1 MNKKEIFAFLIPA
14 TVTISMISFFAF
26 GNAVALFDPKGLIAQ
41 KEREL
46 ISFASILA
54 LFIVTPVLLMLFYTV
69 YKFRDGNTKSRHN
82 PESSAKISNQL
93 VWWSIPTLVI
103 IILAVFT
110 WKNTHVLDPY
120 KSLQSENAP
129 ITIQAVALRWKW
141 LFIYPRQN
149 IGTVNFIEI
158 PVNTPVNFELTA
170 DAPMNSFWIPRLG
183 GQIYA
188 MSGMSTN
195 THLIASS
202 VGDYQGSAA
211 EISGK
216 GFSGMRFTTRVTS
229 KNDFDNW
236 IKKVQASGKVLDK
249 TTYDNLSKP
258 SENNPV
264 VFYSLAENNLY
275 NNIMMKFMMPKK
287 GAMNMQGVEH

>member
-1 MNKKEIFAFLIPA
+1 MNKKQIFAFLIPA
-14 TVTISMISFFAF
+14 TVTIVMISFFAF

-54 LFIVTPVLLMLFYTV
+54 LCIVTPVLLMLFYTV
-69 YKFRDGNTKSRHN
+69 YKFRDGNTKSQHK
-82 PESSAKISNQL
+82 PESSAKISKQL
-93 VWWSIPTLVI
+93 VWWSIPTLFI
-103 IILAVFT
+103 IILALAT

-129 ITIQAVALRWKW
+129 ITIQVVALRWKW
-141 LFIYPRQN
+141 LFIYPKQN
-149 IGTVNFIEI
+149 IATINFIEI

-202 VGDYQGSAA
+202 VGDYEGSAA
-211 EISGK
+211 EISGE
-216 GFSGMRFTTRVTS
+216 GFSGMRFTTRVAL

-236 IKKVQASGKVLDK
+236 LKTVETSGNVLDK

-258 SENNPV
+258 SENSPV
-264 VFYSLAENNLY
+264 AFYSSTENSLY
-275 NNIMMKFMMPKK
+275 NNIIMKFMMPSK
-287 GAMNMQGVEH
+287 GSMDMQGVEH